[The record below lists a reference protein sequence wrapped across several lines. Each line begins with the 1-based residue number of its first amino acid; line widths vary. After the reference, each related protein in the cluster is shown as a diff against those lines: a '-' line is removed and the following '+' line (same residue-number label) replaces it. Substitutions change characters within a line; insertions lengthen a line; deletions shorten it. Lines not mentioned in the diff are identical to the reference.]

1 MTHTTSGGFSAR
13 FAARC
18 LTRKTFG
25 KITNENAEGKPNRR
39 VGTSGLSKSLRQW
52 RVDFASMGPV
62 LDILLVC
69 GPNPLTS
76 R

>member
-1 MTHTTSGGFSAR
+1 
-13 FAARC
+13 
-18 LTRKTFG
+18 
-25 KITNENAEGKPNRR
+25 
-39 VGTSGLSKSLRQW
+39 LSKSLRQW